1 MDNPFKK
8 ILSHQELPEV
18 LKKKVLND
26 VAMIKLS
33 IDIADLFVVK
43 YPSAVGDLL
52 SGGGIDEVEKEKK
65 NKDKN
70 NQNDKNKNTN

>member
-8 ILSHQELPEV
+8 ILTNQELPEV
-18 LKKKVLND
+18 LKEKVLND

-33 IDIADLFVVK
+33 IDMADLFVVK

-52 SGGGIDEVEKEKK
+52 TGGGVDEVEEKKRKEKLDDEK
-65 NKDKN
+65 DQKDKE
-70 NQNDKNKNTN
+70 

>member
-8 ILSHQELPEV
+8 ILHNEELPAV

-33 IDIADLFVVK
+33 IDLADLFVVK
-43 YPSAVGDLL
+43 YPNAVGDLL
-52 SGGGIDEVEKEKK
+52 RGGGEGIDENRNKDQN
-65 NKDKN
+65 NKDK
-70 NQNDKNKNTN
+70 

>member
-8 ILSHQELPEV
+8 ILHNEELPQV
-18 LKKKVLND
+18 LKKKVLDD

-43 YPSAVGDLL
+43 YPNAIGDLL
-52 SGGGIDEVEKEKK
+52 TGGESNNDEKEEK
-65 NKDKN
+65 
-70 NQNDKNKNTN
+70 